1 MTKEFLVAQRLNGE
15 LFLQK
20 RAESKCI
27 AFFGLGRRQIRQRR
41 LERDQFFAAQL
52 SIEPG
57 SPFFFKRFHKRPS
70 GNSAISS
77 GHKTGATSPYRWS
90 NPGFRRFRDTAF
102 LRFLSLKLL
111 PGVRER
117 VGRWHGRSGPGFPA
131 APGAGAGADRPLA
144 RS

>member
-70 GNSAISS
+70 GNSAISY
-77 GHKTGATSPYRWS
+77 GHKTVATSPCRWS
-90 NPGFRRFRDTAF
+90 NPGFRRSRDTAF

-111 PGVRER
+111 RDVRER
-117 VGRWHGRSGPGFPA
+117 VGKWHGRSWRGFPFSPCA
-131 APGAGAGADRPLA
+131 GRGVDPLSAPF
-144 RS
+144 